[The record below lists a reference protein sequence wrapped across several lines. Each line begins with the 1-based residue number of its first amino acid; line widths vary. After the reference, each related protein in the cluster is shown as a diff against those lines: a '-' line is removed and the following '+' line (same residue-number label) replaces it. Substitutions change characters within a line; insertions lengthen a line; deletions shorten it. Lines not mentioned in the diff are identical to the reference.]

1 MQPTVY
7 YNKLEKAPLNR
18 IHTNIE
24 SFKKRFYQRD
34 LYTGII
40 ITLSG
45 LTALFL
51 LFIISEFIFRFN
63 GILRAGLFYSFLAIL
78 SASSIKNI
86 LFPIARLL
94 GLTKSI
100 TRLEAA
106 KKIGEHFPE
115 IGDRLTNTL
124 QLEADVDNELV
135 TASIEQK
142 ANSIAPFK
150 FKEAVSFENLTRVS
164 KWALIPL
171 FFVIVI
177 SGINPKI
184 ITSSTNRIFYF
195 SKEFAPDN
203 PFKFQILNANLN
215 AFRNQNFKLKIKFI
229 RKNIPK
235 DVYLIKN
242 NQLLR
247 FKKNKQNT
255 FDFEF
260 RNIQKNETFNIKTDE
275 FLSKKY
281 EIKLIEKPVLSNISI
296 TTKFPKYIGKD
307 NLTLTNKGDLV
318 VPEGTTIEWKVRT
331 KETTFLQVYFP
342 DTTLLLNSKNDFVS
356 FKKKVRK
363 STKYSLAAKNKH
375 QTYENPL
382 TYSIS
387 VIKDAFPKIKI
398 KHFVDSINPM
408 MLYHSGLV
416 SDDYGIRSLYF
427 NFKNK
432 DTSGRI
438 SIPIKKLALQQS
450 FNHSINLKSL
460 VIKGDNELSYYFETF
475 DNDGLNG
482 SKSTRSITQLYKL
495 PTKNEIEAIL
505 DQNTENIKEQL
516 TSNLSKAKELQ
527 KDFDE
532 IKKMLLEKTNMNWSD
547 KEKVNEFLKNQKELE
562 KEIQRLNFENQKN
575 NFQKEQLSSQEEQI
589 IQKQAEINKLF
600 EQLMDEETLKL
611 YNELERLMEEFNK
624 EEAKEVLGKIDLSNE
639 ELEKELDRTLE
650 LYKQMEFEQKL
661 EESIKKLEKLAQK
674 QAELAKETKKDNDV
688 RLEELSNKQEKLKN
702 EFKNIQKDIEDLKEK
717 NEKLE
722 NKRSINEMKPEQEI
736 IKENQEKSKNQLD
749 QGKKRKSTKSQE
761 KAAEQMKKMAEAM
774 KKMQQK
780 MQEDQELEDVNT
792 LRQILENLISLSVKQ
807 EELMQIFKKTN
818 PYDPQLIVLSKK
830 QGDLKAGAKIIE
842 DSLISLSKR
851 QIALESIINREILEI
866 NYNMNKSVDY
876 LKDHQISSANRNQQ
890 LIMTSANNLALIL
903 DESLQNM
910 QSQMKKNQS
919 GSSSC
924 KKPGGKKNGMKSA
937 KQMQKML
944 NKQIQ
949 QMKKEMEGGNKKGKK
964 GKGGIAEGL
973 AKMAAEQNAIKEQLR
988 KMNESQKK
996 QGKGG
1001 LGELEN
1007 LQDEMEKTE
1016 RDILNKNIT
1025 RETIKR
1031 QEKIMTK
1038 LLEADK
1044 ALREREFED
1053 KRESKKGDKYFN
1065 RNPSEFSP
1073 YKSIE
1078 LDGLDQ
1084 LKSVPPTF
1092 NLYYKRKINDYFNTF
1107 DE

>member
-1 MQPTVY
+1 MLHTVY
-7 YNKLEKAPLNR
+7 CNKLEKNPLHR
-18 IHTNIE
+18 IHANIE

-45 LTALFL
+45 VTALFL
-51 LFIISEFIFRFN
+51 LFIISEFLFRFN
-63 GILRAGLFYSFLAIL
+63 GTLRAVLFYSFLAIL

-86 LFPIARLL
+86 LFPIAKLI
-94 GLTKSI
+94 GLAKSI
-100 TRLEAA
+100 TTLEAA
-106 KKIGEHFPE
+106 KKIGEYFPE

-124 QLEADVDNELV
+124 QLEADENSELV
-135 TASIEQK
+135 LASIEQK
-142 ANSIAPFK
+142 TNSIAPFK
-150 FKEAVSFENLTRVS
+150 FKEAVSFENLTKVS

-171 FFVIVI
+171 FFVIII

-184 ITSSTNRIFYF
+184 ITSSTNRIFYYGE
-195 SKEFAPDN
+195 EFVPNN
-203 PFKFQILNANLN
+203 PFEFQILNENLN
-215 AFRNQNFKLKIKFI
+215 AFRNQNFKLQIKFI
-229 RKNIPK
+229 SENIPK
-235 DVYLIKN
+235 DVYLIQNK
-242 NQLLR
+242 QLLR

-260 RNIQKNETFNIKTDE
+260 RNIQKNQTFNIKTDD
-275 FLSKKY
+275 FISKKHN
-281 EIKLIEKPVLSNISI
+281 IKLIEKPVLSNVSI
-296 TTKFPKYIGKD
+296 TTRFPKYIGKD
-307 NLTLTNKGDLV
+307 NLTVTSTGDLI
-318 VPEGTTIEWKVRT
+318 VPEGTTIEWHVRT
-331 KETTFLQVYFP
+331 KETTYLQVCFP
-342 DTTLLLNSKNDFVS
+342 DTILSLNSKKDFVL
-356 FKKKVRK
+356 FKKQVRK
-363 STKYSLAAKNKH
+363 STKYSLATKNEH

-387 VIKDAFPKIKI
+387 VIKDEFPEIKI
-398 KHFVDSINPM
+398 KHFIDSINPM

-427 NFKNK
+427 NFQSK

-438 SIPIKKLALQQS
+438 SIPIKNLALQQS

-460 VIKGDNELSYYFETF
+460 VIEGGSELSYYFEIF

-482 SKSTRSITQLYKL
+482 SKSTRSITQQYKR
-495 PTKNEIEAIL
+495 PSKKEIEAIL
-505 DQNTENIKEQL
+505 DQNTENIKDQL

-527 KDFDE
+527 EDFDE
-532 IKKMLLEKTNMNWSD
+532 IKKMLLEKTKMNWSD

-562 KEIQRLNFENQKN
+562 KEIQKLNFENQKN
-575 NFQKEQLSSQEEQI
+575 NFQKDQLSSQEEKI
-589 IQKQAEINKLF
+589 LQKQAEINKLF
-600 EQLMDEETLKL
+600 EQLMDEETQKL

-624 EEAKEVLGKIDLSNE
+624 EDAKEVLEKINLSNE

-661 EESIKKLEKLAQK
+661 EESIKKLEELAQK
-674 QAELAKETKKDNDV
+674 QEELAKETKESKDAKP
-688 RLEELSNKQEKLKN
+688 EELSKKQEELKN
-702 EFKNIQKDIEDLKEK
+702 EFKSIQKDIENLKMK

-722 NKRSINEMKPEQEI
+722 NKRTINEMKPEQEI
-736 IKENQEKSKNQLD
+736 IRENQEKSKDQLD
-749 QGKKRKSTKSQE
+749 QGKKRKSSKSQE

-774 KKMQQK
+774 KKMQEK
-780 MQEDQELEDVNT
+780 MQEEQELEDVNT
-792 LRQILENLISLSVKQ
+792 LRQILENLISLSVEQ
-807 EELMQIFKKTN
+807 EELMQVFKNTN
-818 PYDPQLIVLSKK
+818 RYDPQLIVLSKK

-876 LKDHQISSANRNQQ
+876 LKEHQISNANRNQQ

-924 KKPGGKKNGMKSA
+924 NKPGGKKSGMKNA

-973 AKMAAEQNAIKEQLR
+973 AKMAAEQNSIKDQLR
-988 KMNESQKK
+988 KINENQKK

-1001 LGELEN
+1001 MGELEN

-1025 RETIKR
+1025 RETIQR

-1044 ALREREFED
+1044 ALREREFEE
-1053 KRESKKGDKYFN
+1053 KRESKNGKKHFS

-1073 YKSIE
+1073 YNSIE